1 MRACAVLYEQQRSNT
16 KYAGLRHG
24 PQPLC
29 RLGAKQDEPFSCT
42 SDEKFAIIFLNIQ
55 EQSYTLNVVYKM
67 EDTSLG
73 RRRMYMPIRVKR
85 KNGEITPFRNAEYIP
100 AYYFIPKSVLDG
112 CGKEMNSLPRNP
124 KEILRSWDAIALVE
138 SDLFQMIIIDTY
150 AYMVWPYM
158 MPGVKR
164 EIYSGYEPAWILA
177 HSPSFWVQEMTDVG
191 IIPTV
196 EALFRSSDMDK
207 PLGYVTDDAI
217 ALLFSWLVPQV
228 MERHHMNEVIEAA
241 DEYRC
246 FEDFDYRSSR
256 QKTDFYRRWYH
267 TRTRHP
273 MMSLEQLQ
281 EEYSEDHDG
290 QEWNCTDLSA
300 ETEPEIMA
308 QVQVDEFMSTLS
320 DKDKQILQMRME
332 GRTLED
338 IADELGYK
346 NHSGVLKRIRKIGQ
360 AYEKYAGVD
369 YGFSDKRII

>member
-1 MRACAVLYEQQRSNT
+1 
-16 KYAGLRHG
+16 
-24 PQPLC
+24 
-29 RLGAKQDEPFSCT
+29 
-42 SDEKFAIIFLNIQ
+42 
-55 EQSYTLNVVYKM
+55 
-67 EDTSLG
+67 
-73 RRRMYMPIRVKR
+73 MPIRVKR

-164 EIYSGYEPAWILA
+164 EIYSGYEPSWVLA

-196 EALFRSSDMDK
+196 EALFRSSEMDK

-290 QEWNCTDLSA
+290 QEWDCMD
-300 ETEPEIMA
+300 ERVEIEPEVTA
-308 QVQVDEFMSTLS
+308 QVQVDEFLSTLS
-320 DKDKQILQMRME
+320 DKDKQMLQMRMG

-369 YGFSDKRII
+369 YGFSDKRIT